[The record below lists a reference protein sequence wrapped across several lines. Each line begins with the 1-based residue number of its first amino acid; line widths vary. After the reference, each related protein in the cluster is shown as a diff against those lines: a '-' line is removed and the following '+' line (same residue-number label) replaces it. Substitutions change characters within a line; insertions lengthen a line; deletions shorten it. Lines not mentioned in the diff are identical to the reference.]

1 MAKIKIITGSNR
13 PGRFNPQPVAWIKS
27 IAETVPGIEVEVL
40 DLVEINLPFLDETM
54 PPMMGQYEHAH
65 TKAWAAKIGEA
76 DGFVFVTP
84 EYNHAYPAVL
94 KNAIDYLFAEWNYKP
109 VAFVSYGAIAGGAR
123 AVEQLR
129 TLASVLNMFALKEQ
143 VAIANYWGGL
153 NESGEYQFTED
164 QAKVATEMLGKL
176 AFWAEE
182 MKTSRAKLV

>member
-27 IAETVPGIEVEVL
+27 IAEIVPGIEIEVL
-40 DLVEINLPFLDETM
+40 DLAAINLPFLDETM
-54 PPMMGQYEHAH
+54 PPMMHQYEHAH
-65 TKAWAAKIGEA
+65 TKAWADKISAA

-94 KNAIDYLFAEWNYKP
+94 KNAIDYLFKEWNYKP
-109 VAFVSYGAIAGGAR
+109 VSFVSYGAIAGGAR

-129 TLASVLNMFALKEQ
+129 SLASVLNMFALKEQ
-143 VAIANYWGGL
+143 VVIPNYWGGL
-153 NESGEYQFTED
+153 NEAGEYQFTED
-164 QAKVATEMLGKL
+164 QSKAATEMLTKL

-182 MKTSRAKLV
+182 MKTSRAKLK